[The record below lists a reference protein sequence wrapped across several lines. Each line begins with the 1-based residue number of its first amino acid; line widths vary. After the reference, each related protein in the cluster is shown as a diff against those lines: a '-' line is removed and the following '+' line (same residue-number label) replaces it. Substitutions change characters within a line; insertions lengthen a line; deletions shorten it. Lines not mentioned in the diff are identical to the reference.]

1 MAPQR
6 LHCVSQPQSDR
17 EHNLLVPQRLRWDQ
31 LDSSDGK
38 SDCVVPKDLLKIPLV
53 VHYDSIILSTQ

>member
-6 LHCVSQPQSDR
+6 LHWVSQHQSDR